1 MDQMISKK
9 VEEVV
14 QSVNSLRP
22 MPANITRL
30 LKEVDSP
37 NVSISTLA
45 GLISLDQALTSLVL
59 QMSNSASLGYPRTCS
74 TLYEAI
80 MQIGLGRLKTLLLAS
95 SATDMLKRGL
105 RGYRVGEGELWH
117 HSLVTAVAS
126 EWLAQA
132 LRYPR
137 TEEAYVSGL
146 LHDLGKLLLDQ
157 FVLDDYPTIVD
168 YVKRYQMHLWQVEQ
182 KLLGIDH
189 ARVGGLIAE
198 RWNFPVIL
206 VDAIHFHHAPSFAR
220 TNQQLPAIVN
230 LANNFA
236 ADYQHTNPDLFTFE
250 LHPETLNILKIDS
263 VQVEKL
269 RKDLKNSGVFPGYS
283 EGEKSL

>member
-1 MDQMISKK
+1 MISKK

-30 LKEVDSP
+30 LKEIDSP

-80 MQIGLGRLKTLLLAS
+80 MQIGLGRLKTILLTS
-95 SATDMLKRGL
+95 SATDMLKRSL
-105 RGYRVGEGELWH
+105 SGYRVGEGELWH

-132 LRYPR
+132 LRYPK
-137 TEEAYVSGL
+137 AG
-146 LHDLGKLLLDQ
+146 
-157 FVLDDYPTIVD
+157 
-168 YVKRYQMHLWQVEQ
+168 
-182 KLLGIDH
+182 
-189 ARVGGLIAE
+189 GGLCIRSAS
-198 RWNFPVIL
+198 RSWQT
-206 VDAIHFHHAPSFAR
+206 ASR
-220 TNQQLPAIVN
+220 
-230 LANNFA
+230 
-236 ADYQHTNPDLFTFE
+236 
-250 LHPETLNILKIDS
+250 S
-263 VQVEKL
+263 VCV
-269 RKDLKNSGVFPGYS
+269 G
-283 EGEKSL
+283 

>member
-1 MDQMISKK
+1 MISKQ
-9 VEEVV
+9 VEGII

-22 MPANITRL
+22 MPANIAHL

-37 NVSISTLA
+37 HVSISTLA
-45 GLISLDQALTSLVL
+45 GLISLDQALASLVL

-95 SATDMLKRGL
+95 NATEMLKRGL
-105 RGYRVGEGELWH
+105 HGYRLGEGELWH

-132 LRYPR
+132 LHYPK

-146 LHDLGKLLLDQ
+146 LHDLGKLFLDQ

-168 YVKRYQMHLWQVEQ
+168 YVKRYQLQLWQVEE

-189 ARVGGLIAE
+189 PRVGGLIAE
-198 RWNFPVIL
+198 RWNFPVKL
-206 VDAIHFHHAPSFAR
+206 VDAIRFHHAPSFAR
-220 TNQQLPAIVN
+220 ANQELPAIVN
-230 LANNFA
+230 LANAFA
-236 ADYQHTNPDLFTFE
+236 ADYRRSNPELFSFD
-250 LHPETLNILKIDS
+250 LHPETLNILKIDAIR
-263 VQVEKL
+263 VDKL
-269 RKDLKNSGVFPGYS
+269 RKDLKNSGVFPGFS
-283 EGEKSL
+283 ES

>member
-1 MDQMISKK
+1 MISKQ
-9 VEEVV
+9 VEEIL

-22 MPANITRL
+22 MPANIARL
-30 LKEVDSP
+30 LKEIDSP

-45 GLISLDQALTSLVL
+45 GLISLDQALASLVL

-80 MQIGLGRLKTLLLAS
+80 MQIGLGRLKTILLAS
-95 SATDMLKRGL
+95 NATEMLKHGL
-105 RGYRVGEGELWH
+105 RGYRIGEGELWH

-132 LRYPR
+132 LRYPK

-146 LHDLGKLLLDQ
+146 LHDLGKLFLDQ
-157 FVLDDYPTIVD
+157 FVLEDYPTIVD
-168 YVKRYQMHLWQVEQ
+168 YVKRYHLQLWQVEER
-182 KLLGIDH
+182 LLGIDH

-198 RWNFPVIL
+198 RWNFPIKL
-206 VDAIHFHHAPSFAR
+206 VDAIRFHHAPSFAR
-220 TNQQLPAIVN
+220 TNQELPAIVN
-230 LANNFA
+230 LANAFA
-236 ADYQHTNPDLFTFE
+236 ADYQRTNPDLFSFE

-263 VQVEKL
+263 LQVEKL
-269 RKDLKNSGVFPGYS
+269 RKDLRKSGLFPTCQES
-283 EGEKSL
+283 